1 MKNEETEHAL
11 ISRVTVENELGAK
24 MIGKR
29 PGNYSTIE
37 AKVLREHNR
46 EIHEDIGALLAK
58 EIEWFLDQSGLN
70 EDDPVLI
77 VGLGNWN
84 ATPDALGP
92 QVVENLMVTRHLLE
106 LSPPELRKGLRPVA
120 AIAPGVLGLTGTRQV
135 KL

>member
-1 MKNEETEHAL
+1 MREEQNVHQDRYRQIEQDFENRYGVRTDLAIEAHEVIVRKEGPPELPGVIVKNEETEHAL

-58 EIEWFLDQSGLN
+58 EIRVSDQSGLN
-70 EDDPVLI
+70 EDDPV
-77 VGLGNWN
+77 
-84 ATPDALGP
+84 
-92 QVVENLMVTRHLLE
+92 
-106 LSPPELRKGLRPVA
+106 
-120 AIAPGVLGLTGTRQV
+120 
-135 KL
+135 